1 MQLIKTH
8 SLQIRKLHET
18 KNKKLIFNT
27 EKLVQLKRC
36 LFTMHCIHHVPCIC
50 FWHWWEFKDA
60 LVAIAS
66 TSNPIFVFVGSGVSH
81 LSPDITLLIM
91 FGFKASTVC
100 WPTRCGNNIA
110 IPVFVPPV
118 TGEFFSSPLLPYA
131 CSAWDIV
138 VTSMTKHK
146 QWSTVATCSPRSE
159 WFKSMTQCN
168 LLGFLRQKTFKLI
181 WIINWA

>member
-1 MQLIKTH
+1 MTYYNLWIFIAIIFHCYFMQLIKTH

-118 TGEFFSSPLLPYA
+118 TGEFFPLHCCHMHAQHETL
-131 CSAWDIV
+131 
-138 VTSMTKHK
+138 
-146 QWSTVATCSPRSE
+146 
-159 WFKSMTQCN
+159 
-168 LLGFLRQKTFKLI
+168 
-181 WIINWA
+181 